1 MNHIATMSNEST
13 INPKTKT
20 ELLYWTEEQ
29 MLIVRFKGFIK
40 NEDGLK
46 DIRAIDDAFQNKPVK
61 LLLIN
66 QRAMKVLTAEMQSV
80 IVQKVSELVR
90 KGINKMAFVLP
101 EDIFAIASISKMKNE
116 NKTDGVEINEFHTE
130 ADAEAWL
137 RKA

>member
-1 MNHIATMSNEST
+1 MSNEST